1 MKTFATHIN
10 AIAFLALFVAYAS
23 GVQGDRPNG
32 VRRAL
37 QTYGGQLSLEAFP
50 TAGLLLTDTR
60 RCGRGPCR

>member
-1 MKTFATHIN
+1 MKTLATHIN
-10 AIAFLALFVAYAS
+10 VIAFLALFVAYAS
-23 GVQGDRPNG
+23 GAQGDRPNG

-60 RCGRGPCR
+60 RCARGPCR